1 MVSERKLEKRKRQG
15 ETPEEKAARKAAKK
29 LRLEQ
34 KTRSASLSSSPPRAS
49 GVADAAPG
57 AAAAPAKVTLAAF
70 AAEHGIEVTGAEVEP
85 MASFAD
91 APFGDVALRNLA
103 SAGFAAPTPTQAIS
117 WPLALGRRDLISVA
131 KTGSG
136 KTLGFLLPAFP
147 LLGAHAVAPAPT
159 PRPKVVVLAP
169 TRELATQ
176 IYDEGA
182 KFAPAYGCR
191 VCCCYGG
198 APKYQ
203 QVKALRALHSRGV
216 VVATPGRLNDL
227 IEARKV
233 DLSELEILVLD
244 EADRMLDMG
253 FEPQIRSIVDACPSD
268 RQTMLFTATWEP
280 KVQKVART
288 LTTRGEP
295 ARVVFGDAA
304 SGKLVANKDIAQ
316 TLDICDVAAKKVKA
330 RALLESLHGAAA
342 PAGRK
347 TIVFVGTK
355 RGCDEL
361 ANELW
366 NGGVACDSLH
376 GDKEQWQRTQV
387 IDAFKKDDLKVL
399 VATDVAARGLDI
411 SDVTN
416 VVCYDFP
423 AGTHGIE
430 DYVHRIGRTGRAGK
444 KGEAHSFLTRGDAVS
459 HGRALAQILRDA
471 GQAVPPE
478 LEQLGSRGGK
488 GGKGG
493 RGKGGRR
500 PKGGGGGR
508 GGGWGKGRG
517 GGGGS
522 SWGGGSKW
530 GGSKW

>member
-1 MVSERKLEKRKRQG
+1 MLAGSLCRQKRV
-15 ETPEEKAARKAAKK
+15 
-29 LRLEQ
+29 EQ
-34 KTRSASLSSSPPRAS
+34 L
-49 GVADAAPG
+49 
-57 AAAAPAKVTLAAF
+57 AAAPTHCARGCSRRHVPRGPPDHAL
-70 AAEHGIEVTGAEVEP
+70 HG
-85 MASFAD
+85 D
-91 APFGDVALRNLA
+91 
-103 SAGFAAPTPTQAIS
+103 
-117 WPLALGRRDLISVA
+117 
-131 KTGSG
+131 
-136 KTLGFLLPAFP
+136 
-147 LLGAHAVAPAPT
+147 LGAQSPEGRAHAA
-159 PRPKVVVLAP
+159 
-169 TRELATQ
+169 
-176 IYDEGA
+176 
-182 KFAPAYGCR
+182 
-191 VCCCYGG
+191 
-198 APKYQ
+198 
-203 QVKALRALHSRGV
+203 
-216 VVATPGRLNDL
+216 
-227 IEARKV
+227 
-233 DLSELEILVLD
+233 
-244 EADRMLDMG
+244 
-253 FEPQIRSIVDACPSD
+253 
-268 RQTMLFTATWEP
+268 
-280 KVQKVART
+280 
-288 LTTRGEP
+288 TRGEP

-316 TLDICDVAAKKVKA
+316 TLDICDVSTKKVKA

>member
-1 MVSERKLEKRKRQG
+1 MPCP
-15 ETPEEKAARKAAKK
+15 TA
-29 LRLEQ
+29 
-34 KTRSASLSSSPPRAS
+34 AS
-49 GVADAAPG
+49 GEASPPG
-57 AAAAPAKVTLAAF
+57 AAAAGAA
-70 AAEHGIEVTGAEVEP
+70 
-85 MASFAD
+85 
-91 APFGDVALRNLA
+91 
-103 SAGFAAPTPTQAIS
+103 
-117 WPLALGRRDLISVA
+117 
-131 KTGSG
+131 
-136 KTLGFLLPAFP
+136 
-147 LLGAHAVAPAPT
+147 
-159 PRPKVVVLAP
+159 
-169 TRELATQ
+169 
-176 IYDEGA
+176 
-182 KFAPAYGCR
+182 
-191 VCCCYGG
+191 
-198 APKYQ
+198 
-203 QVKALRALHSRGV
+203 
-216 VVATPGRLNDL
+216 
-227 IEARKV
+227 
-233 DLSELEILVLD
+233 
-244 EADRMLDMG
+244 
-253 FEPQIRSIVDACPSD
+253 
-268 RQTMLFTATWEP
+268 
-280 KVQKVART
+280 
-288 LTTRGEP
+288 
-295 ARVVFGDAA
+295 
-304 SGKLVANKDIAQ
+304 
-316 TLDICDVAAKKVKA
+316 
-330 RALLESLHGAAA
+330 GAAA